1 MRARDE
7 EEDTEAGGAV
17 IIKREEPQSSLA
29 GLSKASSGLV
39 HRAHASAT
47 ATAVTVTDTWH
58 DNQSTAAAKHNSTA
72 DGIPSTARKRRESFL
87 DDIDLDPITFDES
100 THTLLFTE
108 PINST
113 PFVLSILI
121 AVLSILCLLL
131 SLFNNGL
138 AKERIEDVI
147 PANVDTAVKT
157 AQYTSIFIALLMEEE
172 IPTGLYLLKRIS
184 RQYFIR
190 TFPELSYH
198 QFVFSNVLRIFSG
211 YLFLINVL
219 LILIVA
225 DDVMEIFFEF
235 IALQFIQQLG
245 KSDSGYILH
254 CVFLILSF
262 SNPVCF

>member
-1 MRARDE
+1 MTVGRDQITRARDD
-7 EEDTEAGGAV
+7 EEDTEAG
-17 IIKREEPQSSLA
+17 PQSSLE

-47 ATAVTVTDTWH
+47 AAKAFTVTDTWQ
-58 DNQSTAAAKHNSTA
+58 DNQSTSAANSNNTV
-72 DGIPSTARKRRESFL
+72 DDIPTTARRRRESFL
-87 DDIDLDPITFDES
+87 DDIDLDPITFEES

-108 PINST
+108 QINSP
-113 PFVLSILI
+113 PFILSILI
-121 AVLSILCLLL
+121 AVLSMLGLLL
-131 SLFNNGL
+131 ALFNNGL
-138 AKERIEDVI
+138 TKEGIKAVI
-147 PANVDTAVKT
+147 PANVDKAVKT

-198 QFVFSNVLRIFSG
+198 QFVFSNVLRIVLG

-225 DDVMEIFFEF
+225 DDVMEIFFDF

-245 KSDSGYILH
+245 KSDSG
-254 CVFLILSF
+254 F
-262 SNPVCF
+262 